1 MLEVQLLWSKK
12 FNYIASAFRIANLKK
27 MKFLFQD
34 YVSSKLVYDM
44 CAIVIWTSI
53 LTNIPL

>member
-34 YVSSKLVYDM
+34 YVSSKLLYDV
-44 CAIVIWTSI
+44 CAIVI
-53 LTNIPL
+53 